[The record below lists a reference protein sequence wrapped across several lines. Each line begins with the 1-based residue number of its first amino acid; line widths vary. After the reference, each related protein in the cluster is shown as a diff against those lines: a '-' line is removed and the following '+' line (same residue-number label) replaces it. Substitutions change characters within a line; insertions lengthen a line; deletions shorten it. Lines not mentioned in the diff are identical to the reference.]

1 MEDRDRVGIRLPSS
15 LSRLITK
22 FLETNTTYLSIS
34 EFTRAA
40 LREKIQRDAPWLYE
54 EITRDTLD
62 KRRSDSERYL

>member
-15 LSRLITK
+15 LSRLITR

-34 EFTRAA
+34 EFARAA
-40 LREKIQRDAPWLYE
+40 LREKIQRDAPWLLE

-62 KRRSDSERYL
+62 KRRSDSDRYL